1 MLIIDLY
8 LKHEYERQDAIC
20 GALLACEEL
29 EVREIC
35 EKCERRI
42 NKERYISVA

>member
-8 LKHEYERQDAIC
+8 LEHEYERQDAIC
-20 GALLACEEL
+20 GALLTCEEF

-35 EKCERRI
+35 EKCEEEQIKKDMSR
-42 NKERYISVA
+42 